1 MRRFRL
7 KDSAVGYPSFNKTE
21 IYNGNHR
28 DPYTDVTVIDLVN
41 SCPEEWEEVF
51 DDIATTAESEK
62 NKFVISYI
70 SREGLIV
77 LNNIIDAD
85 NFQDALDIIKGDE
98 GVSAILSCY
107 KS

>member
-41 SCPEEWEEVF
+41 SERTNFIYEF
-51 DDIATTAESEK
+51 NISENRWVLTDTENHRGFLK
-62 NKFVISYI
+62 NQPPTP
-70 SREGLIV
+70 
-77 LNNIIDAD
+77 D
-85 NFQDALDIIKGDE
+85 
-98 GVSAILSCY
+98 
-107 KS
+107 

>member
-7 KDSAVGYPSFNKTE
+7 KSPIGYPGWSRTK
-21 IYNGNHR
+21 IYNENHPTIH
-28 DPYTDVTVIDLVN
+28 DNCMVIDLVREF
-41 SCPEEWEEVF
+41 PDDWEEVF
-51 DDIATTAESEK
+51 DTIAPTTESEK

-70 SREGLIV
+70 SRDGLIV

-85 NFQDALDIIKGDE
+85 NFQEAIDIIKGDE
-98 GVSAILSCY
+98 GVRAILSCY

>member
-7 KDSAVGYPSFNKTE
+7 KDSAVGYPSFSKTE
-21 IYNGNHR
+21 IYNGDYQ
-28 DPYTDVTVIDLVN
+28 DPHLGITVIDHVN
-41 SCPEEWEEVF
+41 SCPEDWEEVF

-62 NKFVISYI
+62 SKFVISYI
-70 SREGLIV
+70 SRGELIV
-77 LNNIIDAD
+77 LNNIIEAD
-85 NFQDALDIIKGDE
+85 NFQEAIDIIKGDE

>member
-7 KDSAVGYPSFNKTE
+7 KDSAVGYVVFTKDR
-21 IYNGNHR
+21 IYGEDFVPKGHSLPVKHFVR
-28 DPYTDVTVIDLVN
+28 VHPQD
-41 SCPEEWEEVF
+41 WEEVF
-51 DDIATTAESEK
+51 DTITPTTESEK
-62 NKFVISYI
+62 SKFIISYI

-77 LNNIIDAD
+77 LNNIIDAN
-85 NFQDALDIIKGDE
+85 NFQEAIDIIKGDE

>member
-7 KDSAVGYPSFNKTE
+7 KDSAIGY
-21 IYNGNHR
+21 
-28 DPYTDVTVIDLVN
+28 TVLIKNRVYDEDFV
-41 SCPEEWEEVF
+41 PEEYSLPVKHFVKVNPQDWEEVF
-51 DDIATTAESEK
+51 DDIAITAESEK